1 MKVIKKSLSEV
12 VADDIIEIIKFKKM
26 KSGDKL
32 PKEDELCS
40 SLNISRSTLREAL
53 KILTSRNILT
63 IRQGAGIFI
72 HDNIGI
78 VKDPFGLEFLDKEEL
93 ILDMLDTRLILEP
106 EIAALAAINATEEVI
121 EKISKQCDKVEV
133 AIKNN
138 EYYADNDI
146 LFHKYIC
153 EASGNRVINQI
164 IPIVHSSIHDSIDMT
179 NNKMID
185 NTIFYH
191 RKIVE
196 AIKRKD
202 PVSAR
207 YAMINHL
214 SVNRQAILDKRF
226 NK

>member
-1 MKVIKKSLSEV
+1 MKNIKKSLSEIC
-12 VADDIIEIIKFKKM
+12 ADDIIEIIKFNKM
-26 KSGDKL
+26 KPGDKL
-32 PKEDELCS
+32 PKEDELCT

-53 KILTSRNILT
+53 KILTSRNIVT

-78 VKDPFGLEFLDKEEL
+78 IKDPFGLEFLDNEEL

-106 EIAALAAINATEEVI
+106 EIAAMAALNATEEDI
-121 EKISKQCDKVEV
+121 EKISEQCDKVEV
-133 AIKNN
+133 AIKSNQ
-138 EYYADNDI
+138 YYADKDI

-191 RKIVE
+191 RKIFE
-196 AIKRKD
+196 AIKRRD
-202 PVSAR
+202 PISAR

-214 SVNRQAILDKRF
+214 SVNRQAILDKKF